1 LAEHDLTAR
10 RLAAILSTDIGGYTA
25 AMPESEVRGLCL
37 REDLRLQELA
47 RKLRLSKRMPTM

>member
-1 LAEHDLTAR
+1 LAEHDPTAR
-10 RLAAILSTDIGGYTA
+10 RLAAILFTDIGGYTA
-25 AMPESEVRGLCL
+25 ATAESEVWGLCL